1 MINLIKD
8 KLGINT
14 EEIQLDF
21 NFHPL
26 PYQNQ
31 IIREWVKNSEG
42 PRKVEISFKKSDNTH
57 LNKVGLFYGTLDLM
71 NRARTNQSK
80 KLERKRPF
88 NSIRL

>member
-1 MINLIKD
+1 LINLIKD

-21 NFHPL
+21 NFHP
-26 PYQNQ
+26 
-31 IIREWVKNSEG
+31 
-42 PRKVEISFKKSDNTH
+42 

-80 KLERKRPF
+80 KLEK
-88 NSIRL
+88 NAA